1 MLKSSYP
8 SHLSE
13 QDLANKAEEHLRQ
26 VLTEVPFLTL
36 ASSVSNA
43 DAPAGAAFTVQLD
56 TAGDRWLLVCEVKR
70 LSQPRQVRAAAYNLR
85 HHLLSLPN
93 NKAYGILIAPYLSEE
108 SIAVLRKESLGYLD
122 FAGNCFLS
130 FGSVF
135 IERRGAPNPVIRRRG
150 LREIFAPKASRVL
163 RILLQDPN
171 QPWRVID
178 LAKSA
183 GVSLGQVSNVRRA
196 LLNREWAYVDAGGL
210 QVKDPSV
217 VLDAWRT
224 EYKPPVAE
232 EKRYYTLL
240 HSEALD
246 SALRHAF
253 AAADADQ
260 HLLLASFSAARWLA
274 PFARAP
280 GHFLYADVVGEER
293 LKNVLQLD
301 TVDRGANV
309 TVIRPKDNSVFI
321 GRKQVANGLWST
333 SPLQTY
339 LDLWSAGERGQEAA
353 EHLRRQTLDT
363 AWRALP

>member
-1 MLKSSYP
+1 VLKLRQSP
-8 SHLSE
+8 HLPE
-13 QDLANKAEEHLRQ
+13 QNLAGTAEEHLRQ

-36 ASSVSNA
+36 TNSAPNA
-43 DAPAGAAFTVQLD
+43 DRPGGPDFTVQLD

-70 LSQPRQVRAAAYNLR
+70 LSQPLQVRAAAYDLR

-93 NKAYGILIAPYLSEE
+93 SKAYGILIAPYLSEE

-135 IERRGAPNPVIRRRG
+135 IERRGAPNPAIRRRG

-163 RILLQDPN
+163 RILLQDPD

-178 LAKSA
+178 LANSA
-183 GVSLGQVSNVRRA
+183 GVSLGEVSNVRRA

-210 QVKDPSV
+210 KLKDPSV

-224 EYKPPVAE
+224 EYKAPVAE
-232 EKRYYTLL
+232 EKHYYTLL
-240 HSEALD
+240 HGEALD
-246 SALRHAF
+246 YATRQALAT
-253 AAADADQ
+253 ADADL
-260 HLLLASFSAARWLA
+260 HLLLALFSAARWLA

-280 GHFLYADVVGEER
+280 GHFFYADAAGEER
-293 LKNVLQLD
+293 LKSALQLD

-321 GRKQVANGLWST
+321 GRKQVANDLWST
-333 SPLQTY
+333 GPLQTY

-353 EHLRRQTLDT
+353 DHLRRQLLDT
-363 AWRALP
+363 AWRTLS

>member
-1 MLKSSYP
+1 MLKSGYS
-8 SHLSE
+8 SRLSA
-13 QDLANKAEEHLRQ
+13 QDLASKAEEHLRQ
-26 VLTEVPFLTL
+26 VLTEIPFLTL
-36 ASSVSNA
+36 ASSASNA
-43 DAPAGAAFTVQLD
+43 DVPARADFTVPLD

-135 IERRGAPNPVIRRRG
+135 IERRGAPNPAIRRRG

-163 RILLQDPN
+163 RILLQDPER
-171 QPWRVID
+171 PWRVTD
-178 LAKSA
+178 LAQSA
-183 GVSLGQVSNVRRA
+183 RVSLGQVSNVRRA

-210 QVKDPSV
+210 QLKDPSV

-232 EKRYYTLL
+232 EIHYYTLL

-246 SALRHAF
+246 GAMRQAF
-253 AAADADQ
+253 ATAAADQ

-274 PFARAP
+274 AFARVP
-280 GHFLYADVVGEER
+280 GHFFYADAAGEEF
-293 LKNVLQLD
+293 LKNTLQLD
-301 TVDRGANV
+301 TVGRGANV

-321 GRKQVANGLWST
+321 DRKQVANGLWT
-333 SPLQTY
+333 TGPLQTY
-339 LDLWSAGERGQEAA
+339 IDLWSAGERGREAA
-353 EHLRRQTLDT
+353 DHLRRQMLDP